1 MEENKQ
7 LSRHEQKAM
16 KREERDR
23 QREEM
28 EHAKSRSRLTKN
40 LVRYGGIALVVV
52 ALVAGIF
59 VFGNKGS
66 TGNAV
71 KEQPYTS
78 GQVHWHASLEVFT
91 CDRFREMPKPIGGAD
106 THLGTPLLHTHK
118 DGLIHIEGR
127 IYRKQDIMLGK
138 YMDNLDVEFDED
150 KIMDYVN
157 GDGCNDGKENKVRM
171 QVNGKDNFEFR
182 NYVIND
188 GDKIVIKYE

>member
-1 MEENKQ
+1 MEEDKQ
-7 LSRHEQKAM
+7 LSRHEQKEL

-23 QREEM
+23 LRDEK
-28 EHAKSRSRLTKN
+28 EHAKSRSRFTKN
-40 LVRYGGIALVVV
+40 LVRYGSIALVVV

-59 VFGNKGS
+59 VLGKDDVDG
-66 TGNAV
+66 GAV

-91 CDRFREMPKPIGGAD
+91 CGRFREMPKPIGAGDA
-106 THLGTPLLHTHK
+106 HLGSPLLHTHK

-138 YMDNLDVEFDED
+138 YMDNLDVKFDED
-150 KIMDYVN
+150 SIMDYVN

-171 QVNGKDNFEFR
+171 QVNGKENFEFR